1 MSHVPLP
8 CIPWCLSSSIST
20 RHSECRSNKSHQ
32 RCPSYDGCLV
42 RLTLRPHHWPPMP
55 RAPVECSRPTAGT
68 TTAARRLMCPTSVRS
83 SSTASVAWCRRS
95 SSRDPRSG
103 RACRGACWRHR
114 STSYDT
120 IEVPGLARC
129 CWLVWLVGWLVGWL
143 VQFAYRQH
151 HDDRACKYVET
162 RAGVSVHTCEYRS
175 RSRSIVTVASHNT

>member
-129 CWLVWLVGWLVGWL
+129 CWLVWLVGWCNSL
-143 VQFAYRQH
+143 
-151 HDDRACKYVET
+151 T
-162 RAGVSVHTCEYRS
+162 VSTTTIVLASTWRHAQVYQCIPA
-175 RSRSIVTVASHNT
+175 SIARDQDPL